1 MRDLNLIKYCSSPHK
16 IRHLLHFFNTLLFGN
31 SVINSF
37 KMERVR
43 IRSMLNSFKSSQA
56 TMTARK
62 ADSELQN
69 ATIDHHVLIGEDHN
83 KVHHSCFLLQPAY
96 DDSG

>member
-1 MRDLNLIKYCSSPHK
+1 
-16 IRHLLHFFNTLLFGN
+16 
-31 SVINSF
+31 
-37 KMERVR
+37 
-43 IRSMLNSFKSSQA
+43 MLNSFKSSQA